1 MPKLGRPL
9 AGHREFEL
17 AELDLGR
24 PQARADLGSRHI
36 CMPKLDVS
44 WPYGTPM
51 TDTPVML
58 SPIGDG
64 QVDQVA
70 EFLHRE
76 LNPKVA
82 VKVWAQGMRAE
93 WMADAHNHGFMLTEG
108 NEVVGANIAF
118 YSEREVNGR
127 PERFCNLGALCV
139 VESRR
144 AHAVRL
150 IRAALRQPGYHF
162 TDLSPSGNVIEL
174 NQRLG
179 FHSLDTATV
188 LQINWPVPPTPSL
201 RITADLAEIEA
212 TLSGRD
218 LRIFRDHRDSPAAR
232 HLLVASGPD
241 RCYVIGRRDRRKKV
255 PVFVSI
261 LYVSNER
268 LFRRSARHIARHFLL
283 RAGALAT
290 LLETRVTGQPPAGSI
305 ALRHP
310 RPKMFK
316 SSQLSPCDID
326 YLYSELTQ
334 IEW

>member
-1 MPKLGRPL
+1 
-9 AGHREFEL
+9 
-17 AELDLGR
+17 
-24 PQARADLGSRHI
+24 
-36 CMPKLDVS
+36 
-44 WPYGTPM
+44 M
-51 TDTPVML
+51 TDTKVTL
-58 SPIGDG
+58 SPIGDR
-64 QVDQVA
+64 QVNQVA

-82 VKVWAQGMRAE
+82 VKVWAKGIRVQ
-93 WMADAHNHGFMLTEG
+93 WMADAPNHGFMLIEG
-108 NEVVGANIAF
+108 DEVVGANLAF
-118 YSEREVNGR
+118 YSERELNGR
-127 PERFCNLGALCV
+127 QQRFCNLGALCV

-150 IRAALRQPGYHF
+150 IRAILRQPGYHF

-174 NQRLG
+174 NRRLG
-179 FHSLDTATV
+179 FHSLDTATA
-188 LQINWPVPPTPSL
+188 LQINWPVPPTSSM
-201 RITADLAEIEA
+201 RIITNHAEIER

-218 LRIFRDHRDSPAAR
+218 LQIFRDHRDSPAAR

-241 RCYVIGRRDRRKKV
+241 LCYVIGRRDRRKRV

-261 LYVSNER
+261 LYVSNEK
-268 LFRRSARHIARHFLL
+268 LFRRSARHIARNFLI

-290 LLETRVTGQPPAGSI
+290 LLEPRVTGHPPAGSI

-316 SSQLSPCDID
+316 STQLSPPDID